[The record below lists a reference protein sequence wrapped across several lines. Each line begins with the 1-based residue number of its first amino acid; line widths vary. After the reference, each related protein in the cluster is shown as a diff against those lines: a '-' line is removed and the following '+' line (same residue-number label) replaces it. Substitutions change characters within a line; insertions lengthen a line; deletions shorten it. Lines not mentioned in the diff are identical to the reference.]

1 MKGRKPQSVGSANR
15 DFKRNAGVHVKNV
28 SAPKRGGYRL

>member
-1 MKGRKPQSVGSANR
+1 MARRMQSVKVAKR
-15 DFKRNAGVHVKNV
+15 DFKRSSGTHIKNV

>member
-1 MKGRKPQSVGSANR
+1 MNRKPQSVSTAKR
-15 DFKRNAGVHVKNV
+15 DFKRSAGTHVKNV